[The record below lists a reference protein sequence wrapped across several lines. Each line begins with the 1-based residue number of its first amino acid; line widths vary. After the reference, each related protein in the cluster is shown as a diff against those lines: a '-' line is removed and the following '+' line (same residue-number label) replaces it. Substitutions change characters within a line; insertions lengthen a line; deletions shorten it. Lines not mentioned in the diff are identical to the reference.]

1 MADKD
6 PKAEDAA
13 LDALWRQIEPRL
25 PACLRD
31 DPKTPGRIG
40 FLLGLGAGSLAS
52 RIVRRL
58 LGFNDDET

>member
-6 PKAEDAA
+6 PKPEDAA

-40 FLLGLGAGSLAS
+40 FLLGLGVGNLAS
-52 RIVRRL
+52 QIARKL
-58 LGFNDDET
+58 LGVNDDET